1 MGNECSDALLLYGR
15 CLLELGRA
23 ENCVLGNALKEWFIN
38 DDFTVSRWNLS
49 QTVRRQLL
57 CRSRTRFFFRSIFEW
72 KKGFSSIEYDSQ
84 EEIKSDQFEDPEKVT
99 PEEREKLRDDVT
111 DAMAEADTIDEEPSK
126 EESSEKK
133 TEGEKDEKAD
143 AEKEKPKEEPKKE
156 ESKKEDEKMETE
168 DEKKESKPEEA
179 EKAKDTKAEEISES
193 KTDETKVNF

>member
-1 MGNECSDALLLYGR
+1 MEPESNCSTTTFYV
-15 CLLELGRA
+15 E
-23 ENCVLGNALKEWFIN
+23 V
-38 DDFTVSRWNLS
+38 
-49 QTVRRQLL
+49 VRD
-57 CRSRTRFFFRSIFEW
+57 FFFDLFSNE

-168 DEKKESKPEEA
+168 DEKKESKVT
-179 EKAKDTKAEEISES
+179 KAMDTKAEEKSES

>member
-1 MGNECSDALLLYGR
+1 MIHKWWLHR
-15 CLLELGRA
+15 
-23 ENCVLGNALKEWFIN
+23 
-38 DDFTVSRWNLS
+38 FTVEPESNCS
-49 QTVRRQLL
+49 TTTFYVEVAI
-57 CRSRTRFFFRSIFEW
+57 FFRSIFEW

-111 DAMAEADTIDEEPSK
+111 DAMAEGDTIDEEPSK
-126 EESSEKK
+126 EESSEKEKK

-179 EKAKDTKAEEISES
+179 EKAKDTKAEEKSES